1 MTSKRITQH
10 PVLDIPEGKNVP
22 FKWNGNGLE
31 GREGEMLSSALF
43 ANGIQIFGHHHK
55 DNSPQGIF
63 CANGQCSQCLVIA
76 DGLPVKSCMTPLREG
91 MKVQSVEGL
100 PKVPE
105 DDNLSTFEDI
115 DSQIKDVDVLIIGG
129 GPAGLS
135 AAIELGKLNIKT
147 LIVDDK
153 DRLGGKLVLQTHKF
167 FGSVEDSHAGTRGFE
182 IGHILEKKL
191 AELPSVEVWLET
203 TAVGVFSDKIVGV
216 VRENSQNSQN
226 TKCDQ
231 GVSRSQY
238 IKIRPQKMLVA
249 TGAREKML
257 PFPGNTLPGVYG
269 AGAFQTLVN
278 RDLVKSSERV
288 LIVGGGNV
296 GIIAGY
302 HAIQAGIEV
311 VAVIEGLPEVGGYKV
326 HADKLERLG
335 VPIYTRHTVLSANGK
350 DAVESVTI
358 AQLND
363 KWKVI
368 KGTEKTFKVDTVLIA
383 VGLSPVNEFYLK
395 AKEWGMDVYSAGD
408 AQEIAEASAAM
419 FTGKIEGIRIAKSLG
434 IYEGDIPDEWIS
446 KAAVLKSRPGVP
458 LSKEALAALRGEII
472 ENQDSEN
479 EADLNTA
486 ANLKSDA
493 IKPISE
499 NCVMPV
505 FHCTQE
511 IPCNPCTS
519 VCEEGIIKTQDDK
532 ITGLPYL
539 TDIKKCKGCM
549 NCVAICPGLAATL
562 VDYRKDS
569 DNPTVTLPYELW
581 RDSVEKGQ
589 LVTITDVKG
598 DIIGDYPVERVVAN
612 KKKFPGTLLV
622 QVKMR
627 KNVAKKAIGI
637 KFQKSP
643 IESIDIADTSALPD
657 EAVICRCERVTAGEI
672 RSAIRSGVRDVNQ
685 LKGINR
691 TGMGSCGSK
700 TCRTMVLAIFRD
712 EGVDLKEVTERT
724 DRPLFVEVPFGTLAG
739 MKG

>member
-1 MTSKRITQH
+1 MTSKRITTH
-10 PVLDIPEGKNVP
+10 PVLHIPEGKSVP
-22 FKWNGNGLE
+22 FTWNGDGLE
-31 GREGEMLSSALF
+31 GREVEMLSSALF

-55 DNSPQGIF
+55 DKTPQGIF

-91 MKVQSVEGL
+91 MRVESVEGL
-100 PKVPE
+100 PKVPA
-105 DDNLSTFEDI
+105 DDKVPAFEDI

-182 IGHILEKKL
+182 IGHILEKKVK
-191 AELPSVEVWLET
+191 ELSSVEVWLET

-216 VRENSQNSQN
+216 VRENVKDEENRAGS
-226 TKCDQ
+226 K
-231 GVSRSQY
+231 Y
-238 IKIRPQKMLVA
+238 IKIRPQKVLVA

-335 VPIYTRHTVLSANGK
+335 VPIFTRHTVLSANGK
-350 DAVESVTI
+350 DRVESVTI
-358 AQLND
+358 AQLDDN
-363 KWKVI
+363 WKAI
-368 KGTEKTFKVDTVLIA
+368 KGTEKSFKVDTVLIA

-395 AKEWGMDVYSAGD
+395 AKEWGIDVYSAGD

-419 FTGKIEGIRIAKSLG
+419 FTGKIEGIRVAKSLG
-434 IYEGDIPDEWIS
+434 VYKGEIPDEWTQ
-446 KAAVLKSRPGVP
+446 KAAVLKSKPGVE
-458 LSKEALAALRGEII
+458 LSAESLKSLRGYLSEDGDSDNVI
-472 ENQDSEN
+472 EDG
-479 EADLNTA
+479 
-486 ANLKSDA
+486 
-493 IKPISE
+493 
-499 NCVMPV
+499 VMPI

-532 ITGLPYL
+532 ITGLPYI
-539 TDIKKCKGCM
+539 TEIKKCKGCM

-562 VDYRKDS
+562 VDYRKDAQ
-569 DNPTVTLPYELW
+569 NPTVTLPYELW
-581 RDSVEKGQ
+581 RDTVEKGQ
-589 LVTITDVKG
+589 ILTITDVKG
-598 DIIGDYPVERVVAN
+598 EIIGDYPVERVVAN

-622 QVKMR
+622 QVKIPR
-627 KNVAKKAIGI
+627 DVAKKAIGI
-637 KFQKSP
+637 KFQKSYVDP
-643 IESIDIADTSALPD
+643 IDIPDTSALPD

-672 RSAIRSGVRDVNQ
+672 RSAIRGGVRDVNQ

-712 EGVDLKEVTERT
+712 EGIDLKEVTERT
-724 DRPLFVEVPFGTLAG
+724 DRPLFVEVPFGVLAG
-739 MKG
+739 VKGEN

>member
-10 PVLDIPEGKNVP
+10 PVLDIPEGNNVS
-22 FKWNGNGLE
+22 FTWNGNRLE
-31 GREGEMLSSALF
+31 GREGEMVSSALF
-43 ANGIQIFGHHHK
+43 ANGVQIFGHHHK

-105 DDNLSTFEDI
+105 DDNIPTFEDI

-135 AAIELGKLNIKT
+135 AAIELGQLNIKT

-191 AELPSVEVWLET
+191 AQLPSVEVWLET
-203 TAVGVFSDKIVGV
+203 TAVGVFSDKVVGV
-216 VRENSQNSQN
+216 VRENIKDENSGN
-226 TKCDQ
+226 KAY
-231 GVSRSQY
+231 SKY
-238 IKIRPQKMLVA
+238 IKIRPQKTLVA

-358 AQLND
+358 AQLDD
-363 KWKVI
+363 KWKAI

-419 FTGKIEGIRIAKSLG
+419 FTGKIEGIRIAKALG
-434 IYEGDIPDEWIS
+434 IYEGGIPDEWTE
-446 KAAVLKSRPGVP
+446 KAAVLKSKPGVP
-458 LSKEALAALRGEII
+458 LSEEALSALRSYCCDKKK
-472 ENQDSEN
+472 DSEGGSN
-479 EADLNTA
+479 
-486 ANLKSDA
+486 DA
-493 IKPISE
+493 LDGRSVE
-499 NCVMPV
+499 NGVMPV

-539 TDIKKCKGCM
+539 TDITKCKGCM

-562 VDYRKDS
+562 VDYRKDGE
-569 DNPTVTLPYELW
+569 NPTVTLPYELW
-581 RDSVEKGQ
+581 RDTVEKGQ
-589 LVTITDVKG
+589 VITITDVKG
-598 DIIGDYPVERVVAN
+598 NLLGDYPVERVVAN

-622 QVKMR
+622 QVKMG
-627 KNVAKKAIGI
+627 KDVAKKAIGI

-643 IESIDIADTSALPD
+643 IESLDVPDTSALPD

-672 RSAIRSGVRDVNQ
+672 RSAIRNGVRDVNQ